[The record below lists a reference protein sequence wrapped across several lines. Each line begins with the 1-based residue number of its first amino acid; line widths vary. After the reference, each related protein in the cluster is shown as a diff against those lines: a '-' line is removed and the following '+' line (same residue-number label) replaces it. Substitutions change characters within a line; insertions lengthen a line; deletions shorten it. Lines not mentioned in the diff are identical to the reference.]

1 MEQPIILFI
10 HFSNLFIHYTI
21 LIIQNGTLIEIIQ
34 NTIFIQKHHNVAKWA
49 RHIKK
54 T

>member
-1 MEQPIILFI
+1 MEQHIILFI
-10 HFSNLFIHYTI
+10 HFSNLFIHYAI
-21 LIIQNGTLIEIIQ
+21 L
-34 NTIFIQKHHNVAKWA
+34 FITHHNVAKCA